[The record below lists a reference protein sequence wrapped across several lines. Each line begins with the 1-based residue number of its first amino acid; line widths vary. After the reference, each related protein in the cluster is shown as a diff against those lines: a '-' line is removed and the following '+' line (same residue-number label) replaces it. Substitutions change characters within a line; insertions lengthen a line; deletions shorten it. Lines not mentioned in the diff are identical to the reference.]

1 MDIICTTAENG
12 ISARWKALRTGD
24 LNSLTG
30 KMDRPEN
37 LKNRNGFRICGTGAG
52 LRKRIILRKERS
64 EGMGKLCVSVSLN
77 TASMEKRKI
86 PLEMRTW
93 SGQPERK
100 SESFL
105 RTSPSVCIWERWG
118 RMIPI

>member
-1 MDIICTTAENG
+1 MDIICITAENG

-52 LRKRIILRKERS
+52 LRKGIILRKERS

-77 TASMEKRKI
+77 TVSMEKRKRA
-86 PLEMRTW
+86 L
-93 SGQPERK
+93 
-100 SESFL
+100 L
-105 RTSPSVCIWERWG
+105 YVCG
-118 RMIPI
+118 NAGTA